1 MVSSSVM
8 AERKEKR
15 MLSNRESARRSRMR
29 KQKHLDDLM
38 LQVSCLRQ
46 EKNQIFTAI
55 NVTSEQYIGVEAEN
69 SILRAQ
75 MMELSNRLQCLG
87 EIIHCMNITGG
98 GDGGGVGAAFATGLP
113 TAEDDCLLRPW
124 SSLLIK
130 QGLLGSDM
138 YQYC

>member
-1 MVSSSVM
+1 
-8 AERKEKR
+8 

-55 NVTSEQYIGVEAEN
+55 NITSQHYIGVEAEN
-69 SILRAQ
+69 SVLRAH

-87 EIIHCMNITGG
+87 QIIHCMNVAGTFAGTVAG
-98 GDGGGVGAAFATGLP
+98 GGGVGFATGLP
-113 TAEDDCLLRPW
+113 TAEDDSLLRPW
-124 SSLLIK
+124 SPLLIK

-138 YQYC
+138 FQYC